1 MLPFFPTEFLMLNEH
16 AFTEKQQSFETA
28 SAPDKYPAIPYKPCR
43 TMYFYCLACCKVNV
57 VYT

>member
-1 MLPFFPTEFLMLNEH
+1 MSNKH
-16 AFTEKQQSFETA
+16 AFSKKQQSFGTA
-28 SAPDKYPAIPYKPCR
+28 SAPEKNPAIPYKPCR